1 MGATALAL
9 VAAPRPSNPECAQT
23 SQPLTRGACLGILEQ
38 FLKLIDRGLDA
49 AAITNK
55 LGMKPAQLEAV
66 IGAALVASPQADT
79 MIETASEA
87 VGISASR
94 CQEAVDALGGVQAIV
109 RLSQRLDY
117 PNHGLPAN

>member
-1 MGATALAL
+1 MCADVPTINPGA
-9 VAAPRPSNPECAQT
+9 
-23 SQPLTRGACLGILEQ
+23 GLGILEQ
-38 FLKLIDRGLDA
+38 FLKLIDRGPDA
-49 AAITNK
+49 AVITNK

-66 IGAALVASPQADT
+66 IGAALVALPQADT

>member
-1 MGATALAL
+1 M
-9 VAAPRPSNPECAQT
+9 CADVT
-23 SQPLTRGACLGILEQ
+23 INKGACLGILEQ
-38 FLKLIDRGLDA
+38 FLALIDRGLDA
-49 AAITNK
+49 ATITTK

-117 PNHGLPAN
+117 PDHGLPAK

>member
-1 MGATALAL
+1 MGGNSLGFSCSAE
-9 VAAPRPSNPECAQT
+9 AAQPRVCADVT
-23 SQPLTRGACLGILEQ
+23 INKGAYLGILEQ
-38 FLKLIDRGLDA
+38 FLALIDRGLDA
-49 AAITNK
+49 ATITTK

-109 RLSQRLDY
+109 RLSHRLDY